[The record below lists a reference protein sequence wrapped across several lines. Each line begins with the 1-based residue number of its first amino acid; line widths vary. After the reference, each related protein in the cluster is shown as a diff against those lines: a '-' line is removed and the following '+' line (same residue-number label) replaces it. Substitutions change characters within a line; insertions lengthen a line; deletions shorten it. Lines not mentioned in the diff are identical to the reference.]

1 MNRVKV
7 NEMKNPR
14 LLNLKKLSLVITC
27 SILVISLFSAAFAQ
41 NTVVRAVTSSS
52 SPQIGE
58 VFTVDLTI
66 SDVQNLAG
74 LDIILDWNSSVL
86 SLTNVALNLGV
97 SSHTNGVL
105 YGNNLNYDYDTIVA
119 GDIYVNETTTSA
131 SYELLAQ
138 SIGQSTQSFSGSGKI
153 ATLTFT
159 VLNTGPASFSIE
171 SELADHPTVGEVA
184 QLILHTDTADSIVA
198 VPEFSGLI
206 VIALLIAAS
215 SAVVV
220 ASKKNFGK
228 L

>member
-159 VLNTGPASFSIE
+159 VLNTGRASFSIE

>member
-7 NEMKNPR
+7 NKMKNPR
-14 LLNLKKLSLVITC
+14 LLTLRKMSLM
-27 SILVISLFSAAFAQ
+27 LVCCLIVACLFNSTVAQ
-41 NTVVRAVTSSS
+41 STVVRAVASSS

-58 VFTVDLTI
+58 AFTVDLTI

-86 SLTNVALNLGV
+86 RLTNVALNLGV

-105 YGNNLNYDYDTIVA
+105 YGNKLNYDYDTIVA

-131 SYELLAQ
+131 SYELVAQ

-153 ATLTFT
+153 ASLAFT
-159 VLNTGPASFSIE
+159 VLNTGSAGLSIV
-171 SELADHPTVGEVA
+171 SELADHPAAGEVA
-184 QLILHTDTADSIVA
+184 ELIAHTDTADSIVA

-206 VIALLIAAS
+206 VIVLLIAAS

-228 L
+228 F